1 VAALDDT
8 YDDADF
14 EWDELLDTIEDGK
27 VVPVLGHELLEAVVG
42 DAPTTLQRLL
52 ANRLVAARGLTVEL
66 RRHFELA
73 DAVAAMLE
81 QPRVRP
87 DDSYPQVNRL
97 MRALEPPF
105 PVPDTLLRLAS
116 IRPLDLFV
124 STTPDDLMARA
135 LDSVRHGGNA
145 LTRQIAF
152 APKQD
157 TNTQT
162 QAHEEP
168 GQGLPVVFNLFG
180 RFSPMPA
187 YALHEEDALEFIH
200 AFISRDSPPPDWLMS
215 RLRDRRLLLLGVHLP
230 DWLERFVLR
239 GVNRGPL
246 RTDRRTYWIARSSE
260 PSAASVALF
269 FQRFGRDARLHVYP
283 GSAAAFVGELQGR
296 WQARGGVLPVTNDAE
311 APAGPDTHKAIFIS
325 YDWNNRDAVERLAK
339 AVDEASD
346 GDCWLDRRNL
356 LPGSTWED
364 EIRSA
369 IRRGV
374 KLFIAVL
381 SDVTENKKG
390 GEGVVF
396 QEWDAALE
404 RARGIIGRDF
414 VIPVVVD
421 ADATRADPARYPKLM
436 KAFPQFERYTFGLAP
451 GGVPSETLLDAIR
464 AQLRAIR
471 S

>member
-1 VAALDDT
+1 MDDHAA
-8 YDDADF
+8 ADF
-14 EWDELLDTIEDGK
+14 EWEELLDTIEDGN
-27 VVPVLGHELLEAVVG
+27 VVPVLGHELLEATLDGV
-42 DAPTTLQRLL
+42 PTTLQQLL
-52 ANRLVAARGLTVEL
+52 AARLVAARGLNVEL

-73 DAVAAMLE
+73 DAVAAMIE

-97 MRALEPPF
+97 MRALAPPF
-105 PVPDTLLRLAS
+105 PLPDALLKLAA
-116 IRPLDLFV
+116 IRQFDLFV
-124 STTPDDLMARA
+124 TTTPDDLMARA
-135 LDSVRHGGNA
+135 LDSVRHGGNT

-157 TNTQT
+157 TDA
-162 QAHEEP
+162 QAQAQEEP
-168 GQGLPVVFNLFG
+168 RQGLPVVFNLFG

-215 RLRDRRLLLLGVHLP
+215 RLRDRRLLMIGVHLP

-246 RTDRRTYWIARSSE
+246 RTDRRTYWIARSAV
-260 PSAASVALF
+260 PSSASVALF

-283 GSAAAFVGELQGR
+283 GGAGAFVDELTKRWQMRVGALPVANGAEPAAAPES
-296 WQARGGVLPVTNDAE
+296 
-311 APAGPDTHKAIFIS
+311 HKAIFIS
-325 YDWNNRDAVERLAK
+325 YDWNNRDAVERLYQ
-339 AVDEASD
+339 AVDEVSD

-356 LPGSTWED
+356 LPGSTWEN

-374 KLFIAVL
+374 KLFIAVM
-381 SDVTENKKG
+381 SDMTENKKG

-421 ADATRADPARYPKLM
+421 ADAIRADPARYPKLM

-451 GGVPSETLLDAIR
+451 GGQPHPSLLDAIR

>member
-1 VAALDDT
+1 MDDH
-8 YDDADF
+8 DDAADL

-27 VVPVLGHELLEAVVG
+27 VVPVLGHELLEATVDGV
-42 DAPTTLQRLL
+42 PTTLQQLL
-52 ANRLVAARGLTVEL
+52 AARLVTARGLNVEL

-97 MRALEPPF
+97 MRALAPPF
-105 PVPDTLLRLAS
+105 PLPDALLKLAA

-124 STTPDDLMARA
+124 TTTPDDLMARA

-157 TNTQT
+157 TDA
-162 QAHEEP
+162 QAQAQEEP

-180 RFSPMPA
+180 RFGPMPA

-200 AFISRDSPPPDWLMS
+200 ALVSRDSPPPDWLMS
-215 RLRDRRLLLLGVHLP
+215 RLRDRRLLLIGVHLP

-260 PSAASVALF
+260 PSSASVALF

-283 GSAAAFVGELQGR
+283 GGAGAFVGELLQR
-296 WQARGGVLPVTNDAE
+296 WQARGGTLPAANGSEPADA
-311 APAGPDTHKAIFIS
+311 PDSHKAIFIS
-325 YDWNNRDAVERLAK
+325 YDWNNRDSVERLYQ
-339 AVDEASD
+339 AVDEVSD

-356 LPGSTWED
+356 LPGSTWEN

-381 SDVTENKKG
+381 SDLTENKRG

-451 GGVPSETLLDAIR
+451 GGLPHPTLLDAIR